1 MNLNQIKKPEAVGA
15 AQAQE
20 YIAKQTSLDSNR
32 SNPFLGT
39 NNPRRIRALIA
50 LVYRD
55 CVSREDLDK
64 LAGCTNSPDL
74 VAQLKKRCGLDI
86 QTREVKVKDRDGKST
101 WYGEYSLAIEDKYRV
116 KQWLVSAG
124 HVERAQY
131 GPR

>member
-1 MNLNQIKKPEAVGA
+1 MNLHQKKEPEAVDA
-15 AQAQE
+15 AQAHD
-20 YIAKQTSLDSNR
+20 YIAEQSSLDSNR
-32 SNPFLGT
+32 IKPFVGT

-55 CVSREDLDK
+55 CVSREDLDR

-74 VAQLKKRCGLDI
+74 VAQLKKRCSLDI

-116 KQWLVSAG
+116 KQWLVSTG

-131 GPR
+131 GR